1 MAAIMNKKPGTLKFF
16 LFLSILIIV
25 GAVITIFVTHRQEQK
40 KQKQDILPNQDA
52 ATVSINKVRQTAT
65 KDGLKEWSLNAESVQ
80 YMDSKKKAVF
90 NKLLVTFF
98 LKEKKKVYLSA
109 DQGILKT
116 DSTDIEVTG
125 NVILQNENCR
135 LESEKLN
142 YNHKKRIIFSKV
154 PVKIISDAFDFVA
167 DSMSFD
173 LNTNRTLLE
182 GSVEGTFS
190 ENIDL

>member
-1 MAAIMNKKPGTLKFF
+1 MNKKPGTLKFF
-16 LFLSILIIV
+16 LFLFILIIV
-25 GAVITIFVTHRQEQK
+25 GAVIIIFVTNRQEQK
-40 KQKQDILPNQDA
+40 KQKQDILPNPDG

-109 DQGILKT
+109 DQGIVKT
-116 DSTDIEVTG
+116 DSTDIEVIG
-125 NVILQNENCR
+125 NVILQNENYR

-142 YNHKKRIIFSKV
+142 YHHKKRIIFSKV
-154 PVKIISDAFDFVA
+154 PVKIISDAFNFVA